1 MGAKTDPQQGRITLR
16 QVQSL
21 QADDG
26 RDRYLWDGE
35 LKGFGVRCR
44 AGGAK
49 FYLIKYRHNGRVRWH
64 TIGRHGSPWTP
75 ETARRQATTLMG
87 EIAAGRDPA
96 GERDASK
103 RRPTVTALA
112 EMFLAA
118 HITGKRK
125 ASTAAHYRDILERI
139 VTPVLGNHIAAN
151 ITRSDVAR
159 LHQSM
164 SHAPYQANRMLAVLS
179 VMFNWAERHGYRPD
193 GSNPCRHIGKY
204 PERKRERFLSETE
217 LARLADSLKQA
228 EADGSE
234 NPYTI
239 AAVRLLLFTGARLN
253 EILSLQ
259 WANVDMGRATVR
271 LLDSKTGAKS
281 IYLSAP
287 ALATLAA
294 IPHIEGN
301 PHVIAG
307 NRAGAHLVNLQKAW
321 RRIRARADLPDVRLH
336 DLRHSFASIA
346 AGSGMSLPMIG
357 KLLGHS
363 QPATTA
369 RYAHLAHDPARAA
382 NEAIGQRIAAA
393 MEGGGGGEIIPF
405 GARIKT

>member
-1 MGAKTDPQQGRITLR
+1 MGVKTDPQQGRITLR
-16 QVQSL
+16 QVQAL
-21 QADDG
+21 QAVDG

-49 FYLIKYRHNGRVRWH
+49 FYLVKYRHTGRVRWA

-75 ETARRQATTLMG
+75 ETARKQATALMG

-103 RRPTVTALA
+103 RRPTVATLA

-125 ASTAAHYRDILERI
+125 ASTATHYSDILERI
-139 VTPVLGNHIAAN
+139 VTPVLGKHIAATV
-151 ITRSDVAR
+151 TRPDVAR
-159 LHQSM
+159 LHQGM
-164 SHAPYQANRMLAVLS
+164 SNAPYQANRTLAVLS
-179 VMFNWAERHGYRPD
+179 ALFNWAARHGYRPD
-193 GSNPCRHIGKY
+193 GSNPCRHISKY
-204 PERKRERFLSETE
+204 PEHKRERFLSETE

-228 EADGSE
+228 EASGAE
-234 NPYTI
+234 NPYNI

-259 WANVDMGRATVR
+259 WVHVDIERATLR
-271 LLDSKTGAKS
+271 LPDSKTGAKT

-294 IPHIEGN
+294 IPRIEGN
-301 PHVIAG
+301 PYVIAG
-307 NRAGAHLVNLQKAW
+307 NKAGAHLVNLQKAW
-321 RRIRARADLPDVRLH
+321 RRIRTRADLPDVRLH
-336 DLRHSFASIA
+336 DLRHTFASVG
-346 AGSGMSLPMIG
+346 AGGGLSLPMLG
-357 KLLGHS
+357 KLLGHT
-363 QPATTA
+363 QAATTQ

-393 MEGGGGGEIIPF
+393 MDGGSAEIVSLRKGGL
-405 GARIKT
+405 

>member
-1 MGAKTDPQQGRITLR
+1 MDVKTDPQQRRISLR
-16 QVQSL
+16 QVQAL

-26 RDRYLWDGE
+26 KDRYLWDGA
-35 LKGFGVRCR
+35 LKGFGIRCR

-49 FYLIKYRHNGRVRWH
+49 VYLVKYRHNGRVRWA

-75 ETARRQATTLMG
+75 ETARRQATALMG

-96 GERDASK
+96 GERDAAK
-103 RRPTVTALA
+103 RRPTLA
-112 EMFLAA
+112 TLTEMFLAG

-125 ASTAAHYRDILERI
+125 ASTATHYRDILERI
-139 VTPVLGNHIAAN
+139 VSPVLGKHIAATV
-151 ITRSDVAR
+151 TRSDVAR
-159 LHQSM
+159 LHQGM

-204 PERKRERFLSETE
+204 PEHKRERFLSETE
-217 LARLADSLKQA
+217 LARLADSMKQA
-228 EADGSE
+228 EATGAE
-234 NPYTI
+234 TPYNI
-239 AAVRLLLFTGARLN
+239 AAVRMLLFTGARLN

-259 WANVDMGRATVR
+259 WAHVDIERATVR
-271 LLDSKTGAKS
+271 LPDSKTGAKT

-294 IPHIEGN
+294 IPRTAGN
-301 PHVIAG
+301 PYVICG
-307 NRAGAHLVNLQKAW
+307 NKAGAHLVNLEKPW
-321 RRIRARADLPDVRLH
+321 RRIRTRADLPDVRLH

-357 KLLGHS
+357 KLLGHT
-363 QPATTA
+363 QAATTQ

-393 MEGGGGGEIIPF
+393 MDGGSAEIINF
-405 GARIKT
+405 RKTQQ

>member
-1 MGAKTDPQQGRITLR
+1 MAVKTDPQQGRITLR
-16 QVQSL
+16 QVQAL

-26 RDRYLWDGE
+26 KDAYLWDGE

-49 FYLIKYRHNGRVRWH
+49 FYLVKYRHNGRVRWA

-75 ETARRQATTLMG
+75 ETARRQATALMG

-103 RRPTVTALA
+103 RRPTVAALA

-118 HITGKRK
+118 HIAGKRK
-125 ASTAAHYRDILERI
+125 ASTATHYRDILERI
-139 VTPVLGNHIAAN
+139 VSPVLGKHIAATV
-151 ITRSDVAR
+151 TRSDVAR
-159 LHQSM
+159 LHQGM
-164 SHAPYQANRMLAVLS
+164 GNAPYQANRTLAVLS
-179 VMFNWAERHGYRPD
+179 VLFNWAERHGYRPD
-193 GSNPCRHIGKY
+193 GSNPCRHIGKF
-204 PERKRERFLSETE
+204 PEHKRERFLSETE

-228 EADGSE
+228 EASGAE
-234 NPYTI
+234 NPFVA

-259 WANVDMGRATVR
+259 WAHVDVERATLR
-271 LLDSKTGAKS
+271 LPDSKTGAKT

-294 IPHIEGN
+294 IARIEGN
-301 PHVIAG
+301 PFVICG
-307 NRAGAHLVNLQKAW
+307 GKAGAHLVNLEKPW
-321 RRIRARADLPDVRLH
+321 RRIRARAGLPDVRLH
-336 DLRHSFASIA
+336 DLRHSFASVA
-346 AGSGMSLPMIG
+346 ASGGLSLPMIG
-357 KLLGHS
+357 KLLGHT

-382 NEAIGQRIAAA
+382 NEAIGLRIAAA
-393 MEGGGGGEIIPF
+393 MDGNSAEIVSLRKGGL
-405 GARIKT
+405 